1 MAICERITKCVFLF
15 WKIMVYIIYTFLDQV
30 ILGLGLP
37 LPEHLNVMSFPLR
50 VSIRPCLGIAWTA
63 GGTMTSTWKT
73 KIDRIKKEETASHC
87 KAIHCALKTWKK
99 CKKVGTS
106 LVWGFRLKMLMLVF
120 QVLHIKTVQPLKFV
134 NCVIFSFFRV
144 LCTTTHRRNW
154 KCISSSRKKYK
165 ALSCLLYSIQA
176 LHFFS

>member
-1 MAICERITKCVFLF
+1 MSFCFENHS
-15 WKIMVYIIYTFLDQV
+15 WYILHTFLDQV

-87 KAIHCALKTWKK
+87 KAIHCALKSLKK
-99 CKKVGTS
+99 CKKFGTFLVCGFQAIKISMFS
-106 LVWGFRLKMLMLVF
+106 LSD
-120 QVLHIKTVQPLKFV
+120 IKTVQPFIPNPKFV
-134 NCVIFSFFRV
+134 NCIIFSIFRA
-144 LCTTTHRRNW
+144 LCTTTHTRNW

-165 ALSCLLYSIQA
+165 ALFCLLHSIQA